1 MTPHPQRACLVRFTE
16 HANTDLHRLDKKD
29 PEIVRAVFK
38 KTLLLERSSSAG
50 EPPLGALIDFR
61 KLVVGDRDRR
71 IVWRF
76 TAATDGTPILD
87 ISEVWAVGVRSD
99 GEIYEELKDRVTRIG
114 DDPTLQP
121 LKDVI
126 TQTGRL
132 YQSVEAAAES
142 SQESS
147 LPDWLQTA
155 LQHQLNLVRE
165 DISNITEQQGQQPL
179 MEHWS
184 SQNND

>member
-1 MTPHPQRACLVRFTE
+1 M
-16 HANTDLHRLDKKD
+16 
-29 PEIVRAVFK
+29 
-38 KTLLLERSSSAG
+38 
-50 EPPLGALIDFR
+50 
-61 KLVVGDRDRR
+61 
-71 IVWRF
+71 
-76 TAATDGTPILD
+76 
-87 ISEVWAVGVRSD
+87 GVRSD